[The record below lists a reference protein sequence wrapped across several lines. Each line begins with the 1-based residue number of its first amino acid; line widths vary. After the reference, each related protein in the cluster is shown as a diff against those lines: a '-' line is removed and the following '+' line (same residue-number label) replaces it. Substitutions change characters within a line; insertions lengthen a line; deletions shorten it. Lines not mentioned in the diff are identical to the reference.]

1 MTDARARIL
10 NPLPFA
16 VWLLVIAIA
25 SVELVLWAGAHGLV
39 NWAGSA
45 GWRAQAL
52 VLAGITPE
60 LQGWMI
66 ETRQTPPEHLL
77 RYLAYGF
84 VHLGPAQAGLVVVIT
99 AALGKVCAEA
109 LGSARVLAVLA
120 LSQVAGGLAF
130 GLLADPGAW
139 LIGGYPPI
147 FALTGCY
154 EGVVW
159 HGAGE
164 RRARITA
171 LGLVFVLI
179 SARLVLALVVGG
191 GMDWVADLV
200 ACLAGYGL
208 GRLLRPGF
216 IRRFRRA

>member
-1 MTDARARIL
+1 MTQETGRIL
-10 NPLPFA
+10 NPLPWA
-16 VWLLVIAIA
+16 VWLLVVAIA
-25 SVELVLWAGAHGLV
+25 SVELVLWAGAHGLM

-52 VLAGITPE
+52 VALGITPD

-66 ETRQTPPEHLL
+66 ETRQLPPEHLG

-84 VHLGPAQAGLVVVIT
+84 VHLGPAQAALVIVIT

-109 LGSARVLAVLA
+109 MGSLRVLAVLA
-120 LSQVAGGLAF
+120 LAQVLAALAF
-130 GLLADPGAW
+130 GLVAPSGAW
-139 LIGGYPPI
+139 LIGGYPLI
-147 FALTGCY
+147 FALAGCY
-154 EGVVW
+154 AGLIW
-159 HGAGE
+159 HGEGTA
-164 RRARITA
+164 RARMAA

-179 SARLVLALVVGG
+179 AARLLLALVVGG

-208 GRLLRPGF
+208 GRLLRPGL
-216 IRRFRRA
+216 IGRLRRA